1 MLLWRIS
8 NHADLAG
15 EGGLRASGRWHSAG
29 RKIVYLAQN
38 PATCLL
44 ERLVHLELDEEDIP
58 ATYRTLKIEVP
69 DTLYA
74 GAGLPPVL
82 TDGWQDDIELT
93 QKVGNDWLA
102 GGPCL
107 LRVPCVLVPETEN
120 VLLNPIRPDAQSI
133 KVVQMIDFP
142 FDRRFL
148 SKRF

>member
-1 MLLWRIS
+1 MLFWRIS
-8 NHADLAG
+8 NHADLSG

-44 ERLVHLELDEEDIP
+44 ERLVHLEIDEEDFP

-74 GAGLPPVL
+74 AASLPPVL
-82 TDGWQDDIELT
+82 ADGWQGDIEIT
-93 QKVGNDWLA
+93 QKIGNDWLDS
-102 GGPCL
+102 GPCL

-120 VLLNPIRPDAQSI
+120 ILLNPVHSDAQSI
-133 KVVQMIDFP
+133 KVVQVIDFP

-148 SKRF
+148 STRS